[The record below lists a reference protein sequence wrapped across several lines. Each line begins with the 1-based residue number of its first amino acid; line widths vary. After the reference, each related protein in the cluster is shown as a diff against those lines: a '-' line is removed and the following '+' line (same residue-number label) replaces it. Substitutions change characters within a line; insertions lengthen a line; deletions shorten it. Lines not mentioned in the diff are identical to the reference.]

1 MIYTITLNPSLDYIA
16 FTDSI
21 NLGKTNRTRDEY
33 IVPGGKGINIPILL
47 SRLGVPTTALG
58 FAGGFTGD
66 KLIKLLEN
74 ENINC
79 DFSKLDSDTRINFKL
94 SCGEITE
101 FNGSGATLSVSDIE
115 SIKTKI
121 KTLQSGDW
129 LCLSGSVPNGVKSDI
144 YKELALCVPTGI
156 KVVVDT
162 AGKPLLKSLD
172 TKPFLIKP
180 NIDELCDIFA
190 CEISI
195 DNIEIYAKKLQKMGA
210 KNVMVSCDKDG
221 AFLLDMNGNTH
232 FQKAPQG
239 NAVNT
244 VAAGDSM
251 IAGFIKHYLDTESFA
266 ESLKFAVA
274 CGSATAFSKW
284 IAKKEMIYTVYE
296 NM

>member
-1 MIYTITLNPSLDYIA
+1 MIYTVTLNPSLDYIA

-33 IVPGGKGINIPILL
+33 IVPGGKGINISILL
-47 SRLGVPTTALG
+47 SRLDLPTTALG

-101 FNGSGATLSVSDIE
+101 FNGSGATLSVSDIK

-129 LCLSGSVPNGVKSDI
+129 LCLSGSIPNGVKSDI
-144 YKELALCVPTGI
+144 YKELALCVPTGV

-162 AGKPLLKSLD
+162 AGEPLLKSLD

-195 DNIEIYAKKLQKMGA
+195 GNIEIYAKKLQKMGA

-221 AFLLDMNGNTH
+221 AFLLDMNGNTL
-232 FQKAPQG
+232 FQKAPKG